1 MNFLKKNV
9 YLLNLYYDSYF
20 ECEEEHRGATRA
32 LCQLVSENL
41 DTLCNTNS
49 TYCFKK
55 NQRFRHSI
63 ARILKVCAAS
73 EQEQDRAI
81 AAEFN
86 WMLAK
91 LTDNNL

>member
-20 ECEEEHRGATRA
+20 ESEEEHREATRA

-41 DTLCNTNS
+41 DALCNTASN
-49 TYCFKK
+49 YCYKK

-63 ARILKVCAAS
+63 ARILEICGAS

-81 AAEFN
+81 AAEYD

-91 LTDNNL
+91 ICN